1 MRVSLRLCTYPLFIL
16 VGSGLM
22 QMISSTRIYSSAK
35 CESAY
40 VEWQRKGL
48 EYLYIIK
55 KNWWDEDIR
64 SQKLQTGRYN
74 IWKEKKY
81 PDITKLIK
89 SNMLL
94 VCSMKLWV
102 IGMQPAD
109 FFSFKNVIYERRH
122 LRCLMKIDDVL
133 QERYSERINLQSRL
147 WKWGWVNKI
156 THVQEI

>member
-1 MRVSLRLCTYPLFIL
+1 MLAFSQRTVDIDRKEDERASLRLCTYPLFIL

-22 QMISSTRIYSSAK
+22 QMTFSTRIYSSAK

-40 VEWQRKGL
+40 VEWQRKGP

-74 IWKEKKY
+74 IWKEKNY

-89 SNMLL
+89 SNVLL
-94 VCSMKLWV
+94 D
-102 IGMQPAD
+102 MQHETVDHGDAANWL
-109 FFSFKNVIYERRH
+109 FQF
-122 LRCLMKIDDVL
+122 
-133 QERYSERINLQSRL
+133 
-147 WKWGWVNKI
+147 
-156 THVQEI
+156 